1 MNQAFFSLSRLH
13 QEHTK
18 HQSLDLAW
26 SMNLHFENGL
36 MVIGWLILILI
47 LAGLAAIAVWT
58 FKWFSKH
65 SAPKKQDQMDIAR
78 KRYAKGEI
86 TKEQFERI
94 KKI

>member
-1 MNQAFFSLSRLH
+1 MKQ
-13 QEHTK
+13 K
-18 HQSLDLAW
+18 
-26 SMNLHFENGL
+26 MNLHFGNGL
-36 MVIGWLILILI
+36 VVVGWIIFILI
-47 LAGLAAIAVWT
+47 LAGLAALAVWT